1 MNVIISAILLGISL
15 CADCFAVALCSS
27 VTVTR
32 EEVRRKVWTI
42 AAVFAVIQTGLF
54 LVGWGLGMGA
64 TELISEH
71 VAHFEKFAHALGFLL
86 LLYVGGAMFLDGV
99 RSKSEHLNL
108 GGFKSIVIGGIA
120 TSLYRRGRRG
130 SVHVHGRGSLERNL
144 AYIDLHLRFHGPVG
158 PRRHA
163 LRQFHRPEARVL
175 RPDRR
180 RPRPHR
186 PGREHSAI
194 VKKFKKVLAF

>member
-32 EEVRRKVWTI
+32 EEVRKKVWTI

-54 LVGWGLGMGA
+54 LAGWGVGTVA
-64 TELISEH
+64 TELITEY
-71 VAHFEKFAHALGFLL
+71 VGHFEKVAHVIGFLL

-108 GGFKSIVIGGIA
+108 DGFKSIVIGGVA
-120 TSLYRRGRRG
+120 TSIDALVVGLSMSMDQAKWTDIAPVAV
-130 SVHVHGRGSLERNL
+130 SVLVFTALSVVIGMLSGSLIGRKL
-144 AYIDLHLRFHGPVG
+144 GYSARIVG
-158 PRRHA
+158 G
-163 LRQFHRPEARVL
+163 LVL
-175 RPDRR
+175 I
-180 RPRPHR
+180 
-186 PGREHSAI
+186 GLGVNI
-194 VKKFKKVLAF
+194 LL

>member
-108 GGFKSIVIGGIA
+108 GGMDAAPWKEIWPILISIFVFTALSVLVGMLSGSFIGRKLGYSARI
-120 TSLYRRGRRG
+120 
-130 SVHVHGRGSLERNL
+130 
-144 AYIDLHLRFHGPVG
+144 VG
-158 PRRHA
+158 G
-163 LRQFHRPEARVL
+163 LVL
-175 RPDRR
+175 I
-180 RPRPHR
+180 
-186 PGREHSAI
+186 GLGVNI
-194 VKKFKKVLAF
+194 LL